1 MDTMEINSA
10 RKAADLLACPH
21 CGAGTDGI
29 VLGLFWDSREEAWRC
44 VLCGHRSFEQ
54 KKLTAAQLQ
63 EETLWDKIL
72 TTYEVEE
79 EALLEDQEDWE
90 EKVANI

>member
-1 MDTMEINSA
+1 MDTMEIIDA
-10 RKAADLLACPH
+10 RNPADLLACPH

-54 KKLTAAQLQ
+54 KRQTAAQLQ

-72 TTYEVEE
+72 ATYEREE
-79 EALLEDQEDWE
+79 ESPLEDQEDWE
-90 EKVANI
+90 ENVVNI